1 MKNLLR
7 LIVISSFLSVVM
19 QPAVF
24 GQGPVKRV
32 FVEQFTGA
40 WCGWCV
46 DGSVVIDNLLAQY
59 PDQLIAV
66 KVHQGDGMEIPKVMA
81 DTLRSF
87 VAGYPSGSIDRKL
100 FTGQQTVGV
109 SRNLWSN
116 FVRQQMALD
125 AEVGV
130 EITNVKYDAATRKI
144 TADVTANFVK
154 SVSGDV
160 RINMIVVEDNVTGT
174 GAAYDQKN
182 FIANN
187 PSFAGHPYYAKPATI
202 TGYKHRSVVRAYAGG
217 VWGVRGIIPGVA
229 QTGTPYTASFSYT
242 LPASYKPENVTLVGT
257 VQKFGTASNAKQML
271 NANEIGLT
279 KAIVKTETTVEK
291 PAMLV
296 AQGANGSTQITVKNL
311 TGTASNVSL
320 SIDTEN
326 SLMPE
331 GWTAKVEPSSI
342 NLPANGT
349 ATANVTLT
357 TGNNQGY
364 AIISVEAIPEDE
376 NVIGRVSKGNV
387 YNMTPGMKYAIYGA
401 HPRMNDHYGQPLK
414 NRGGEFAT
422 KSIDLP
428 LNAGFMEMYPA
439 SSFDAAIIAVHYGSR
454 GALGTN
460 PAIISQV
467 SSMLDAGKK
476 VFIASGLEAFNGAK
490 STSATTET
498 KAFFNTKLGVNVIDD
513 PVLRLQTNANGQ
525 ITGTIPFQLTGIKDD
540 VIGDGINYLANDV
553 TNFNT
558 DPFIYF
564 TDALSLNPDS
574 KSVPSLYLDE
584 NIDNVAGIRWQNGEG
599 KLVMYTFD
607 MDGITDDEMK
617 NTLMSRAYTWLFG
630 SASSV
635 DEQNSDL
642 SFMVQ
647 PNPFS
652 GSAAVHFTVND
663 ATEQSV
669 TLNLIDML
677 GRVVQTSGSIK
688 IAQGMNSYALQ
699 NAGLNPGAY
708 RLTLTGSNGS
718 MRSIPVMINR

>member
-1 MKNLLR
+1 MNKFLR
-7 LIVISSFLSVVM
+7 ILVMSFVFTALSLPSLI
-19 QPAVF
+19 A
-24 GQGPVKRV
+24 QGPVKRV

-59 PDQLIAV
+59 PNQLIAV

-109 SRNLWSN
+109 SRTLWTN
-116 FVRQQMALD
+116 FVRQQLALD

-130 EITNVKYDAATRKI
+130 EITNVKFGAATRKI

-160 RINMIVVEDNVTGT
+160 RINLIVVEDNVTGT

-182 FIANN
+182 FISNN
-187 PSFAGHPYYAKPATI
+187 PSFVGHPYYSKPATI

-217 VWGVRGIIPGVA
+217 VWGVKGIIPGVA

-242 LPASYKPENVTLVGT
+242 LPASYNPENITLVGT
-257 VQKFGTASNAKQML
+257 VQKYGTATNAKQML
-271 NANEIGLT
+271 NANEVGLT
-279 KAIVKTETTVEK
+279 KAIVKTETSVEK

-296 AQGANGSTQITVKNL
+296 AQGTKGSTQITVKNL
-311 TGTASNVSL
+311 TGTATTVSL
-320 SIDTEN
+320 SVDTEN

-331 GWTAKVEPSSI
+331 GWTASVEPASV

-349 ATANVTLT
+349 VNANVTLNT
-357 TGNNQGY
+357 SNNQGY
-364 AIISVEAIPEDE
+364 AIISVEAVPEDD
-376 NVIGRVSKGNV
+376 NVIGRVSKGTV

-401 HPRMNDHYGQPLK
+401 HPRMNEHYGQPLK
-414 NRGGEFAT
+414 NRGGEFSS

-460 PAIISQV
+460 PAILSQV
-467 SSMLDAGKK
+467 NAMLDAGKK
-476 VFIASGLEAFNGAK
+476 VFIAGGLEAYNGIK
-490 STSATTET
+490 STSATTES
-498 KAFFNTKLGVNVIDD
+498 KAFFTGKLGVNVVAD
-513 PVLRLQTNANGQ
+513 PVLRLETNAQGQ
-525 ITGTIPFQLTGIKDD
+525 ITGVIPFQLTGVKDD
-540 VIGDGINYLANDV
+540 PIGNDINYLANEIL
-553 TNFNT
+553 NFNT

-564 TDALSLNPDS
+564 TDALSVNPDS
-574 KSVPSLYLDE
+574 KSIPSLYMDE
-584 NIDNVAGIRWQNGEG
+584 NMDNVAGIRWQDGEA

-607 MDGITDDEMK
+607 MDGISDEEMK

-642 SFMVQ
+642 SLMVQ
-647 PNPFS
+647 PNPFN

-669 TLNLIDML
+669 TLNLVDML
-677 GRVVQTSGSIK
+677 GRVVQTSGPINV
-688 IAQGMNSYALQ
+688 AQGMNSYALR

>member
-1 MKNLLR
+1 MNKFVRILVLTSFLLATSLPNLL
-7 LIVISSFLSVVM
+7 
-19 QPAVF
+19 A
-24 GQGPVKRV
+24 QGPVKRV

-59 PDQLIAV
+59 PNQLIAV

-100 FTGQQTVGV
+100 FTGQQTVGI
-109 SRNLWSN
+109 SRGLWPT
-116 FVRQQMALD
+116 FIAQQMAQPAD
-125 AEVGV
+125 VGV
-130 EITNVKYDAATRKI
+130 EITNVIYDPATRKI

-187 PSFAGHPYYAKPATI
+187 PSFVGHPYYSKPATI

-229 QTGTPYTASFSYT
+229 QTGTPYTASFTYT
-242 LPASYKPENVTLVGT
+242 LPASYKPENITLVGT
-257 VQKFGTASNAKQML
+257 VQKYGTASNAKQML

-296 AQGANGSTQITVKNL
+296 AQGANGSTQVTIKNL
-311 TGTASNVSL
+311 TATATKVSL

-326 SLMPE
+326 SQMPE
-331 GWTAKVEPSSI
+331 GWTATIEPSTVD
-342 NLPANGT
+342 LTADGT
-349 ATANVTLT
+349 ATANVTLNT
-357 TGNNQGY
+357 SNTQGY
-364 AIISVEAIPEDE
+364 AIISVKAIPEDE
-376 NVIGRVSKGNV
+376 NVIGRVSKGTV

-401 HPRMNDHYGQPLK
+401 HPRMAEHYAMPLK
-414 NRGGEFAT
+414 NMGGEFAS
-422 KSIDLP
+422 KSIELP
-428 LNAGFMEMYPA
+428 LNAGWMSMYPA

-454 GALGTN
+454 GAFGTN
-460 PAIISQV
+460 PGVISQI

-476 VFIASGLEAFNGAK
+476 VFISGGLEAYNGYK
-490 STSATTET
+490 STAATPET
-498 KAFFNTKLGVNVIDD
+498 KAFFENKLGVTVIDD
-513 PVLRLQTNANGQ
+513 PVLRLETNAQGQ
-525 ITGTIPFQLTGIKDD
+525 ITGVLPFQLTGVQGDA
-540 VIGDGINYLANDV
+540 IGDGIDYLANDV
-553 TNFNT
+553 MNFNT

-564 TDALSLNPDS
+564 TDALNVNPGG
-574 KSVPSLYLDE
+574 KSVPALYMDE
-584 NIDNVAGIRWQNGEG
+584 NADNVAGIRWQDGEA

-607 MDGITDDEMK
+607 MDGISDEEMK

-630 SASSV
+630 TASSV
-635 DEQNSDL
+635 EEDNSDL
-642 SFMVQ
+642 SLMVQ

-652 GSAAVHFTVND
+652 GATAVHFAMNDVSEQFVTVNL
-663 ATEQSV
+663 V
-669 TLNLIDML
+669 DML
-677 GRVVQTSGSIK
+677 GRVVQSSGQIK
-688 IAQGMNSYALQ
+688 VAQGMNSYALN

-708 RLTLTGSNGS
+708 RLTLTGSKGS
-718 MRSIPVMINR
+718 MRSIPVMINK